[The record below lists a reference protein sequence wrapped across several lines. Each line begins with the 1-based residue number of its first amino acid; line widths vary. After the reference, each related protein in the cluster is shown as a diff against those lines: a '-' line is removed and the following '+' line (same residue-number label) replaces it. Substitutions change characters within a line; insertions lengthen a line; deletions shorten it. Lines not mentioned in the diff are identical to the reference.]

1 MRTIST
7 VQVTSAIRDAYSEG
21 LDFDGADDGADGEGF
36 DPGATVNEDRT
47 LDRVFAISDLQNLHQ
62 RLAHVEAQLHR
73 TRGEGRKSPWYRVK
87 VGHRLSL
94 LAQIRDAQARVDGF

>member
-7 VQVTSAIRDAYSEG
+7 VQVTSAIRDSYTEG
-21 LDFDGADDGADGEGF
+21 LDFDGADSAGF
-36 DPGATVNEDRT
+36 DPLATVNEDRT